1 MAFPHT
7 SRLIWQNLPHTATL
21 QVVRSVRDSLGG
33 DKKQYLTVQELS
45 GFMQEISREERLKF
59 QGRLSNA
66 THRWYF
72 DDTVSVRPENRLV
85 YRSTEYKVLAVSA
98 ATVNMYPQLNAALCQ
113 VMDGDV
119 DVALP

>member
-1 MAFPHT
+1 M
-7 SRLIWQNLPHTATL
+7 
-21 QVVRSVRDSLGG
+21 RDSLGG